1 MKKETEN
8 FIQLLIW
15 IIANEIT
22 KDQGYKD
29 DRKKVFRGI
38 RNLLSKKYSIH
49 GDSDESDDDPDHESI
64 EFAAEIINLY
74 YNRFAERTDD
84 GDDNGALKL
93 ISEKEFRLMNGKCNK
108 EFKKLTI
115 IGHGTFGNVY
125 RAVNALDN
133 EEYAIKKVSL
143 YGTKL

>member
-22 KDQGYKD
+22 KDQGSKD
-29 DRKKVFRGI
+29 DREKEFREI
-38 RNLLSKKYSIH
+38 RNLLSKKYNIH
-49 GDSDESDDDPDHESI
+49 NERNGLDDGPDHESI
-64 EFAAEIINLY
+64 KFAAEIIDLY

-84 GDDNGALKL
+84 GDDNTTLKL
-93 ISEKEFRLMNGKCNK
+93 ISEKEFRLMNGKCGK
-108 EFKKLTI
+108 EFGILTI
-115 IGHGTFGNVY
+115 IGYGASGNVY
-125 RAVNALDN
+125 KAVNMLDH

-143 YGTKL
+143 KGTKL